1 MMPGFTHRI
10 GVAAFGKV
18 SGVATGTPLEPE
30 RPLDPEPSP
39 EPQPLREPGPAPEP
53 ESPPE
58 RRVDA
63 LDANDAELAA
73 GFSAGDERCLELAF
87 RRWAPLI
94 YTVAQRTLNSP
105 SEAEEVT
112 QQVFVSAWRART
124 NYRPDDGSLPG
135 WLIGI
140 CRHRIADRQRA
151 RGRDLR
157 LVQAV
162 TSETDV
168 RVQPESIT
176 TLIDRVVL
184 AAEIQRLPHPRGT
197 ILQLAFW
204 EGRSYPQIAEQL
216 DLPLGTV
223 KSHARRALLHLRTRL
238 QEVTS

>member
-1 MMPGFTHRI
+1 MTPGFALPNGLTS
-10 GVAAFGKV
+10 FGMV
-18 SGVATGTPLEPE
+18 SGVVTGAPLE
-30 RPLDPEPSP
+30 PEPSP
-39 EPQPLREPGPAPEP
+39 EG
-53 ESPPE
+53 
-58 RRVDA
+58 RVDHR
-63 LDANDAELAA
+63 DSTDAEVAA
-73 GFSAGDERCLELAF
+73 GFAAGDEQNLEVAF

-94 YTVAQRTLNSP
+94 YAVALQTLQSA

-124 NYRPDDGSLPG
+124 NYRPADGSLPG

-162 TSETDV
+162 TSEADV
-168 RVQPESIT
+168 RAQPESIT

-184 AAEIQRLPHPRGT
+184 ADEIQRLPHPRGT
-197 ILQLAFW
+197 ILRLAFW

-216 DLPLGTV
+216 ELPLGTV

-238 QEVTS
+238 SEVTS

>member
-1 MMPGFTHRI
+1 MHGLANLI
-10 GVAAFGKV
+10 GLTVFGKV
-18 SGVATGTPLEPE
+18 SGVATGTPIEPEPSLEPE
-30 RPLDPEPSP
+30 PPVESKRPAEPK
-39 EPQPLREPGPAPEP
+39 
-53 ESPPE
+53 PPVE
-58 RRVDA
+58 RRSDPIDA
-63 LDANDAELAA
+63 TEAEIAA
-73 GFSAGDERCLELAF
+73 GFSAGEERCLELAF

-94 YTVAQRTLNSP
+94 YAVAQRTLDSP

-124 NYRPDDGSLPG
+124 NYRPADGSLPG

-162 TSETDV
+162 TKETDI
-168 RVQPESIT
+168 RVQPESII

-184 AAEIQRLPHPRGT
+184 ADEIQRLPPPRGT

-216 DLPLGTV
+216 ELPLGTV

>member
-1 MMPGFTHRI
+1 MMHGLANLI
-10 GVAAFGKV
+10 GLTVFGKV

-30 RPLDPEPSP
+30 PSLEPEPPAEP
-39 EPQPLREPGPAPEP
+39 EPPVEPKWP
-53 ESPPE
+53 
-58 RRVDA
+58 
-63 LDANDAELAA
+63 AELKPPVERPSYPMDATEGEIAA
-73 GFSAGDERCLELAF
+73 GFSAGEERCLELAF

-94 YTVAQRTLNSP
+94 YTVAQRTLDSP
-105 SEAEEVT
+105 GDAEEVT

-124 NYRPDDGSLPG
+124 NYRPADGSLPG

-162 TSETDV
+162 TRETDL

-184 AAEIQRLPHPRGT
+184 ADEIQRLPPPRGT

-216 DLPLGTV
+216 ELPLGTV

>member
-1 MMPGFTHRI
+1 MMHGFANLI
-10 GVAAFGKV
+10 GLTVFGKV

-30 RPLDPEPSP
+30 PSLKPEPPAEP
-39 EPQPLREPGPAPEP
+39 EPPVELKRPAEPK
-53 ESPPE
+53 PPVE
-58 RRVDA
+58 RQSDPMDA
-63 LDANDAELAA
+63 TEEEIAA
-73 GFSAGDERCLELAF
+73 GFSAGEERCLELAF

-94 YTVAQRTLNSP
+94 YTVAQRTLDSP
-105 SEAEEVT
+105 GDAEEVT

-124 NYRPDDGSLPG
+124 NYRPADGSLPG

-162 TSETDV
+162 TRETDL

-184 AAEIQRLPHPRGT
+184 ADEIQRLPPPRGT

-216 DLPLGTV
+216 ELPLGTV